1 MRKVSWIP
9 ALVALAMV
17 ACADSDTVG
26 PDPDLGPAA
35 ARTSADGGVYTMT
48 NAAANEVVQ
57 YRRSGDGELTLV
69 SAYATGGAGTAGGL
83 GNQGGIAISDNGR
96 WLLAVNAAS
105 NELSVFRRSADGSLA
120 LVERAGSGGMAP
132 ISVTQSGPW
141 VYVLNEGG
149 DGNIAGFRL
158 GGDGSLTLL
167 GTRPLSQAGGVDPA
181 QVSFSPNGRALVVT
195 EKNTDRIVV
204 YPVRAGHAGAPIV
217 HDSDGPTPFGFGFTR
232 DGTLIVSNA
241 AGGAAGA
248 GSVSSYAI
256 GSDGSL
262 HVIDAQVPDFQ
273 SAPCW
278 IAITRNG
285 GFAYTT
291 NTATNNTS
299 GYRITAGG
307 GLDLL
312 GDGDTAANSG
322 GPIDAAINPSGAE
335 YLHVLNAATGAIEV
349 FAVHRDGS
357 LTPVDSVDGLP
368 AGTNGLAAY

>member
-1 MRKVSWIP
+1 MRKARWIP
-9 ALVALAMV
+9 ALVALALA
-17 ACADSDTVG
+17 ACADSDGVG
-26 PDPDLGPAA
+26 PDSELGPAA
-35 ARTSADGGVYTMT
+35 ARTSAQGGVYTMT
-48 NAAANEVVQ
+48 NAAVNEILQ
-57 YRRSGDGELTLV
+57 YRRSRDGGLTFV
-69 SAYATGGAGTAGGL
+69 ASYGTGGAGTGAGL
-83 GNQGGIAISDNGR
+83 GNQGGIAISDDGR

-105 NELSVFRRSADGSLA
+105 SELSVFRRSADGGLV

-132 ISVTQSGPW
+132 ISVTQNGPW
-141 VYVLNEGG
+141 VYVVNEGG
-149 DGNIAGFRL
+149 AGNIAGFRL
-158 GGDGSLTLL
+158 AGDGSLTLL
-167 GTRPLSQAGGVDPA
+167 GTQPLSQAGGVDPA
-181 QVSFSPNGRALVVT
+181 QISFSPNGRALVVT

-204 YPVRAGHAGAPIV
+204 YPVRAGRAGAPLV

-232 DGTLIVSNA
+232 NGTLIVSNA

-248 GSVSSYAI
+248 GSASSYAI

-278 IAITRNG
+278 IVVTRNG
-285 GFAYTT
+285 RFVYTT

-299 GYRITAGG
+299 GYRITARG
-307 GLDLL
+307 GLELL
-312 GDGDTAANSG
+312 GDGNTASNSG

-357 LTPVDSVDGLP
+357 LSAVDSIDGLP
-368 AGTNGLAAY
+368 AGTNGLVAY